1 MRPITYCASSVAAMA
16 LITCSAYAGDL
27 DAQLASALK
36 DRSIPA
42 MAVLVIRDGKV
53 DSQAVRG
60 VRAAGSPARA
70 QLSDH
75 WHIGSDAKA
84 MTATLIARLVEA
96 GKLSWEAPLSEML
109 PDTAMRS
116 EYQSVTLADLLSH
129 RAGLP
134 PNSDEKRIEATRKD
148 RRALPVLRMEYVQR
162 ALSEAPVG
170 PVRAASQYSNSGY
183 IIAAAIAERATG
195 QSFED
200 LMQEQVFAPLGMQVD
215 TGPSRHGQVLGHK
228 AGKPLTG
235 LAADIPPFFAPAGAT
250 MKMSLADWSRFVLD
264 QMAGERGAGK
274 LLSQQGYRFLH
285 TPQGESGAALGW
297 GVKSNWPANAPMRLL
312 MHAGSNGYWNA
323 LVALAPDSQSGVLVV
338 ANAGEGSGAEQ
349 QQTRLVMSLMSGMAK
364 PQ

>member
-1 MRPITYCASSVAAMA
+1 MA
-16 LITCSAYAGDL
+16 LITGSAYASEL
-27 DAQLASALK
+27 EAQLASALK

-53 DSQAVRG
+53 DGQAVRG

-96 GKLSWEAPLSEML
+96 GKLSWEAPLSDML
-109 PDTAMRS
+109 PDTAMRA

-195 QSFED
+195 QSFEN

-349 QQTRLVMSLMSGMAK
+349 QQTRLVMSLVSGMAK

>member
-1 MRPITYCASSVAAMA
+1 MRSIICCACSVAAMA
-16 LITCSAYAGDL
+16 LITGSAYASEL
-27 DAQLASALK
+27 EAQLASALK

-53 DSQAVRG
+53 DGQAVRG

-96 GKLSWEAPLSEML
+96 GKLSWEAPLSDML
-109 PDTAMRS
+109 PDTAMRA

-195 QSFED
+195 QSFEN

-349 QQTRLVMSLMSGMAK
+349 QQTRLVMSLVSGMAE

>member
-1 MRPITYCASSVAAMA
+1 MA

-60 VRAAGSPARA
+60 VRAAGKPARA

-96 GKLSWEAPLSEML
+96 GKLSWEAPLSDML
-109 PDTAMRS
+109 PDTAMRA

-195 QSFED
+195 QSFEN

-312 MHAGSNGYWNA
+312 LHAGSNGYWNA

>member
-1 MRPITYCASSVAAMA
+1 
-16 LITCSAYAGDL
+16 
-27 DAQLASALK
+27 
-36 DRSIPA
+36 
-42 MAVLVIRDGKV
+42 
-53 DSQAVRG
+53 
-60 VRAAGSPARA
+60 
-70 QLSDH
+70 
-75 WHIGSDAKA
+75 
-84 MTATLIARLVEA
+84 
-96 GKLSWEAPLSEML
+96 
-109 PDTAMRS
+109 
-116 EYQSVTLADLLSH
+116 
-129 RAGLP
+129 
-134 PNSDEKRIEATRKD
+134 
-148 RRALPVLRMEYVQR
+148 
-162 ALSEAPVG
+162 VG

-195 QSFED
+195 QSFEN